1 METIRLIID
10 SVTFDDKENYFLN
23 ISHDKKVL
31 ETFICNYC
39 ENINDF
45 DFSKYLNRDDI
56 FAIRLKENRE
66 LIGILTLLPMNDGN
80 IEIGY
85 GIGSSY
91 WNNGYVTEAVK
102 CFLSYLFNERKY
114 ETIYASF
121 FSGNIASKRVMEK
134 VGMRYSHTNMEELT
148 YLGVKR
154 DLIYYKINKNE
165 YLSNNN

>member
-1 METIRLIID
+1 METNRLIID
-10 SVTFDDKENYFLN
+10 SVNLADKENYFLN
-23 ISHDKKVL
+23 ISHDKRVL

-56 FAIRLKENRE
+56 FAIRLKENKK
-66 LIGILTLLPMNDGN
+66 LIGILTIFPMDDKN

-91 WNNGYVTEAVK
+91 WNNGYATEAVK
-102 CFLSYLFNERKY
+102 CFLKYLFNERKQ

-121 FSGNIASKRVMEK
+121 FPENVASKRIMEK
-134 VGMRYSHTNMEELT
+134 VGMRYSHTNIEELT
-148 YLGVKR
+148 YLGIKR
-154 DLIYYKINKNE
+154 DLIYYKINKND
-165 YLSNNN
+165 YLSDNN